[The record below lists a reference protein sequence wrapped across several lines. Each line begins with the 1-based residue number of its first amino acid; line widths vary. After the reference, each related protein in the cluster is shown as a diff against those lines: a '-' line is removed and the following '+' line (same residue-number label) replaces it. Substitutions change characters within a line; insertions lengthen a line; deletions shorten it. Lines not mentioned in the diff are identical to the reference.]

1 MKKVW
6 AVYFSGTGTT
16 KKTVN
21 FIADKLAEK
30 FKTKKEIFDFT
41 LPEARKIVKE
51 FDKNDI
57 VIFGT
62 PVIAGRVPNVLLKYL
77 DTLKGNGALAVPVV
91 LFGNRDF
98 NDALMELSDIT
109 PVIAGRVPNV
119 LLKYLD
125 TLKGNGAL
133 AVPVVLFGN
142 RDFNDAL
149 MELSDILAKDGFKPI
164 GAGAFVG
171 EHSFS
176 KILAQG
182 RPDEDDMK
190 IMEEFSNKIY
200 EKITE
205 ENFNP
210 DIFVEI
216 THGERPFKYYKPKDA
231 EGNHIDIRKVIP
243 KTDEKL
249 CDKCGFNPDIFVE
262 ITHGER
268 PFKYYKPKDAE
279 GNHID
284 IRKVIPKTDEKLCDK
299 CGMCAKVCPM
309 GSIDFNNFSTIN
321 GICIKCC
328 ACIKKCHTGAKYF
341 DDEGYL
347 YHKKDLE
354 EKYKRRAE
362 LKDIYIIRKI

>member
-16 KKTVN
+16 KKAVN

-41 LPEARKIVKE
+41 LPEARKIIKG

-77 DTLKGNGALAVPVV
+77 DTLKGK
-91 LFGNRDF
+91 
-98 NDALMELSDIT
+98 E
-109 PVIAGRVPNV
+109 
-119 LLKYLD
+119 
-125 TLKGNGAL
+125 AL

-176 KILAQG
+176 KILGQG
-182 RPDEDDMK
+182 RPDEDDME

-216 THGERPFKYYKPKDA
+216 THRERSFKYYKPKDA
-231 EGNHIDIRKVIP
+231 VGNHIDIRKVIP

-249 CDKCGFNPDIFVE
+249 CDKCGV
-262 ITHGER
+262 
-268 PFKYYKPKDAE
+268 
-279 GNHID
+279 
-284 IRKVIPKTDEKLCDK
+284 
-299 CGMCAKVCPM
+299 CAKVV
-309 GSIDFNNFSTIN
+309 
-321 GICIKCC
+321 
-328 ACIKKCHTGAKYF
+328 
-341 DDEGYL
+341 L
-347 YHKKDLE
+347 WVQ
-354 EKYKRRAE
+354 
-362 LKDIYIIRKI
+362 